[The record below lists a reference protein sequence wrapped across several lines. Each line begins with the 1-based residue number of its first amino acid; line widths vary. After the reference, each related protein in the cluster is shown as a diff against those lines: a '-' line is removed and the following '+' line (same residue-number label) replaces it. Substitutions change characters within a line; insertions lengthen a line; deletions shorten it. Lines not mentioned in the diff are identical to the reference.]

1 MHNDDFASAAMVR
14 LLVRAM
20 AAQGRALPPDLPAPA
35 ALAGSHVPLAC
46 KRSVVQAVLAQGGPA
61 LLLQL
66 ARQVHWLQGDP
77 VYRALLGARDVPSL
91 LARWQRLERYVH
103 SAHQVSVLAQGPD
116 RIRLHHHARPGK
128 GGTPQPPESLA
139 VLGVLLGT
147 CEALGVPGLA
157 VHLGDPGDS
166 GSLALLLVSGADQA
180 TELAI
185 AIAQGHA
192 SRWTLH
198 WQPGAVASAPSEQ
211 DAQNPQATLCD
222 ALPWPPLAHQ
232 IARRVL
238 NDPAGEHP
246 VDELALS
253 LGQARRTLQRH
264 LATHGLSCRAI
275 ATEART
281 RTAAQWLL
289 GTPHGIAEIGFACG
303 FADQPHFTREF
314 ARQVGMTPA
323 RYRQAFAGADDLESS
338 ARTLA
343 DH

>member
-20 AAQGRALPPDLPAPA
+20 AAQGLALPPGLPAPA
-35 ALAGSHVPLAC
+35 ALAGSHVPLDC
-46 KRSVVQAVLAQGGPA
+46 KRSVVHAVLAQGGPA

-66 ARQVHWLQGDP
+66 ARQVHLLRDDP
-77 VYRALLGARDVPSL
+77 VYRALMGAGDVPAL

-103 SAHQVSVLAQGPD
+103 SAHQVSVRAQGPHS
-116 RIRLHHHARPGK
+116 LHLQHHAHTGTD
-128 GGTPQPPESLA
+128 GTPQPPESLA

-147 CEALGVPGLA
+147 CEALGVTGLT
-157 VHLGDPGDS
+157 VHLGGSDS
-166 GSLALLLVSGADQA
+166 PALPLAAGAHQA
-180 TELAI
+180 AGLAT

-192 SRWTLH
+192 SHWALH
-198 WQPGAVASAPSEQ
+198 WQPANAAAVSEPSQ
-211 DAQNPQATLCD
+211 QPNPQATLCD
-222 ALPWPPLAHQ
+222 ALPWPPPAHQ

-238 NDPAGEHP
+238 HDPAGEHP
-246 VDELALS
+246 VDELAQS

-281 RTAAQWLL
+281 RTAAKWLL

-314 ARQVGMTPA
+314 ARQMGMTPA
-323 RYRQAFAGADDLESS
+323 RYRQAFAA
-338 ARTLA
+338 A
-343 DH
+343 

>member
-1 MHNDDFASAAMVR
+1 MPGMHNEDFASAAMVR

-20 AAQGRALPPDLPAPA
+20 AAQGLALPPGLPAPA
-35 ALAGSHVPLAC
+35 ALAGSHVPLDC

-66 ARQVHWLQGDP
+66 ARQVHLLRDDP
-77 VYRALLGARDVPSL
+77 VYRALMGAGDVPAL

-103 SAHQVSVLAQGPD
+103 SGHQVSVLAQGAG

-147 CEALGVPGLA
+147 CEALGVTGLA
-157 VHLGDPGDS
+157 VHLGEPG
-166 GSLALLLVSGADQA
+166 GNGRPALPLVSGQDQA
-180 TELAI
+180 TELAT

-192 SRWTLH
+192 SHWALH
-198 WQPGAVASAPSEQ
+198 WQPGAAAPAPAGHDE
-211 DAQNPQATLCD
+211 QNPQATLCD
-222 ALPWPPLAHQ
+222 ALPWPPLAHR

-238 NDPAGEHP
+238 RDPAGEHP
-246 VDELALS
+246 VDELAQS

-264 LATHGLSCRAI
+264 LAAHGLSCRAI

-281 RTAAQWLL
+281 RAAAQWLL
-289 GTPHGIAEIGFACG
+289 DTPHGIAEIGFACG

-323 RYRQAFAGADDLESS
+323 RYRQAFSTA
-338 ARTLA
+338 
-343 DH
+343 